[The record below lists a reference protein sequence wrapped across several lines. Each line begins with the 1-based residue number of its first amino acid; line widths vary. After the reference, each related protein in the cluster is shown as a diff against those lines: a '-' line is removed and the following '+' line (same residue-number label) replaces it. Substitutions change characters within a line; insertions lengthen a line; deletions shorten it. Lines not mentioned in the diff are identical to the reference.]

1 LQGGE
6 GAGAIAA
13 LLQQSPYARFQREV
27 KQVSPEVIE
36 QYARGTVAQ
45 VQEIQSLR
53 PVSPEQSRQRSQ
65 SRDRG

>member
-1 LQGGE
+1 
-6 GAGAIAA
+6 
-13 LLQQSPYARFQREV
+13 V